1 MLGERGGSRQIWWA
15 RGRLVLLWRLE
26 ECSEVTEGSLN
37 RVEHAHSTMNTRRA
51 AMMRR
56 DQAGSGGSWGQ
67 EGLGQV
73 LGIPG
78 AH

>member
-1 MLGERGGSRQIWWA
+1 MLGGDR
-15 RGRLVLLWRLE
+15 
-26 ECSEVTEGSLN
+26 SEVCGFN